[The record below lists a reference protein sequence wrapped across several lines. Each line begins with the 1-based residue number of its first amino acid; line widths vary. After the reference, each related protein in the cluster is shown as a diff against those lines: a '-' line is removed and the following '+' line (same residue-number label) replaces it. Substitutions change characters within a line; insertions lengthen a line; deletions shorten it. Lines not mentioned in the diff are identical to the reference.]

1 MPASICW
8 EINIGYKQEQQ
19 LLLIGSAKILLEIS
33 NVAIIGAG
41 EMGHGIAQVFA
52 TYGFSVR
59 LMDKYPDAIE
69 RAKERVKAS
78 LQRGVERGKLKPEEA
93 EAAFGRI
100 MFTQSMEEAAKG
112 AHLIIEAVPEKI
124 ELKKQVFAELENFV
138 SEDAI
143 FATNT
148 SNIRITDL
156 ANSTKRPNKF
166 AGLHFFNP
174 PVTMKLVEII
184 PSAYTDEEVLKTLEE
199 ICRKISKTPIRVL
212 KDSPGFIV
220 NRINAADIL
229 FFSIILD
236 KGMAKPEEVD
246 AFAKMQGL
254 PMGPYEL
261 LDFVGL
267 DIAYDSLR
275 YFAETVSK
283 EYARYETI
291 QKMVQEGKLGRKTGI
306 GFYEWSEGRAK
317 IPQAQ
322 PTDKISVIDL
332 FAIEINEAVKLIEEG
347 VAKPDDI
354 EKGVVLGMNRPF
366 GPISVA
372 KSYTSSEIAS
382 KLRELAEKYECK
394 IFYPAKPIEE
404 GKLRDAIEGRLVA
417 KEEVAKII
425 ETKEEVVS
433 IERPQ
438 ADIAIVRLKRGSHNL
453 INSEVLD
460 GIASACKALANDKD
474 ARIVIFTGAGK
485 DLSAGADVSQFFS
498 SSIDFYEYSRK
509 GQQIMQMVNSIPQL
523 TIAVMK
529 GNVLG
534 GGLELALSCDLRVVS
549 QDSIIGFPEVR
560 LGLVPGWSGTQ
571 RIVKLIGLAKASRLV
586 LTGERINGKEAF
598 EIGLAHTLV
607 QDGDAEEF
615 AVNAAKE
622 LAAKLSPSSVRLAKK
637 LLAIASETSME
648 NGLAAEAMAMGTL
661 YGTEDLKEGISAFL
675 QKRQPQFKG
684 R

>member
-1 MPASICW
+1 MV
-8 EINIGYKQEQQ
+8 
-19 LLLIGSAKILLEIS
+19 LLEIS
-33 NVAIIGAG
+33 NVAVIGAG

-52 TYGFSVR
+52 TYGFNVR
-59 LMDKYPDAIE
+59 LMDKYPGAI
-69 RAKERVKAS
+69 
-78 LQRGVERGKLKPEEA
+78 EEA

-100 MFTQSMEEAAKG
+100 TFTQSMEEAVKDTQ
-112 AHLIIEAVPEKI
+112 LIIEAVPEKI
-124 ELKKQVFAELENFV
+124 ELKKQVFAELENFA
-138 SEDAI
+138 SHDAI

-156 ANSTKRPNKF
+156 AKATKRPERF

-174 PVTMKLVEII
+174 PVTMKLVEVI
-184 PSAYTDEEVLKTLEE
+184 PSEYTDEEVLKTLEE
-199 ICRKISKTPIRVL
+199 VCRKISKIPIRVL

-229 FFSIILD
+229 LFSIILD
-236 KGMAKPEEVD
+236 KGIAKPEEVD

-267 DIAYDSLR
+267 DIAYDSLK
-275 YFAETVSK
+275 YFAETVSQ

-306 GFYEWSEGRAK
+306 GFYDWSEGRAK
-317 IPQAQ
+317 IPEAQ

-347 VAKPDDI
+347 VARPDDI

-382 KLRELAEKYECK
+382 KLQELAEKYECK
-394 IFYPAKPIEE
+394 IFYPAKSITE
-404 GKLRDAIEGRLVA
+404 GKLREAIEGRLVA
-417 KEEVAKII
+417 KEEVAKI
-425 ETKEEVVS
+425 EEVREEVVS
-433 IERPQ
+433 IERPH

-453 INSEVLD
+453 INNEVLD
-460 GIASACKALANDKD
+460 GISNACKVLEKDKEVKV
-474 ARIVIFTGAGK
+474 IVFTGSGK

-509 GQQIMQMVNSIPQL
+509 GQEVMQMVKNIPQL

-534 GGLELALSCDLRVVS
+534 GGLELALSCDIRIVS
-549 QDSIIGFPEVR
+549 QDSSVGFPEVR

-571 RIVKLIGLAKASRLV
+571 RIVKLIGVAKASRLV

-598 EIGLAHTLV
+598 EMGLAHTLV
-607 QDGDAEEF
+607 QEGDAEEF

-622 LAAKLSPSSVRLAKK
+622 LATKVSPSSVRLAKK
-637 LLAIASETSME
+637 LLAMASETSME